1 MALFFTEED
10 VESLLTMT
18 DAVSAV
24 EDAFRQLGEGSAVN
38 CPRARVGLPGTMLH
52 VMPAGSA
59 EWGLLGLKAYIAKS
73 TGAWFLF
80 HLYDTSGQLQAVIEA
95 DRLGQ
100 MRTGAASGVATR
112 FMARD
117 DAATVGMYGTGGQAR
132 TQLEAVAAVRPLSR
146 ARVFGRDGERRRRF
160 CEEMSESLGI
170 DVQPAGAPEEVP
182 VGADI
187 LIVATTSREPVLHGD
202 WLRPGQHIN
211 AIGANVAYKREVD
224 VEVVRRSSCIVV
236 DSEEQALLECGDL
249 IAPRIAPISEG
260 ELAWDDVSELG
271 QLVCG
276 KASGRRTEEDITLF
290 ESQGIAIEDVAVA
303 RRVLELG
310 RERGLG
316 QALPF

>member
-10 VESLLTMT
+10 VTRLLTMD

-59 EWGLLGLKAYIAKS
+59 EWGLLGLKAYIAKR
-73 TGAWFLF
+73 TGARFLF
-80 HLYDTSGQLQAVIEA
+80 YLYGTSGALQAVIEA

-112 FMARD
+112 FMARE
-117 DAATVGMYGTGGQAR
+117 DAATVGLYGTGWQAR
-132 TQLEAVAAVRPLSR
+132 SQLEAVARVRPLSR
-146 ARVFGRDGERRRRF
+146 ARVFGRDRERRRRF
-160 CEEMSESLGI
+160 CEEMSESLGL
-170 DVQPAGAPEEVP
+170 DVQPTEVPEDIP

-187 LIVATTSREPVLHGD
+187 LITATTSREPVLRGD

-211 AIGANVAYKREVD
+211 AIGANFAYKREVD
-224 VEVVRRSSCIVV
+224 GGVVRRSSCIVV
-236 DSEEQALLECGDL
+236 DSKEQALLECGDL
-249 IAPRIAPISEG
+249 ITPESEG
-260 ELAWDDVSELG
+260 ELAWDNVSELG

-276 KASGRRTEEDITLF
+276 KALGRRTDEDITLF

-303 RRVLELG
+303 RRIVELG
-310 RERGLG
+310 RERGVG
-316 QALPF
+316 EVLPF

>member
-10 VESLLTMT
+10 VTRLLTMD

-59 EWGLLGLKAYIAKS
+59 EWGVLGLKAYIAKR
-73 TGAWFLF
+73 TGARFLF
-80 HLYDTSGQLQAVIEA
+80 YLYGTSGDLQAVIEA

-100 MRTGAASGVATR
+100 IRTGAASGVATR
-112 FMARD
+112 FMARE
-117 DAATVGMYGTGGQAR
+117 DAATVGLYGTGWQAR
-132 TQLEAVAAVRPLSR
+132 SQLEAVARVRPLSR
-146 ARVFGRDGERRRRF
+146 ARVFGRDRERRRRF
-160 CEEMSESLGI
+160 CEEMSEFLGF
-170 DVQPAGAPEEVP
+170 DVQPTEVPEDIP

-187 LIVATTSREPVLHGD
+187 LITATTSREPILRGD

-211 AIGANVAYKREVD
+211 AIGANFSYKREVD
-224 VEVVRRSSCIVV
+224 GGVVRRSSCIVV
-236 DSEEQALLECGDL
+236 DSKEQALLECGDL
-249 IAPRIAPISEG
+249 ITPESEG
-260 ELAWDDVSELG
+260 ALEWSNVSELG

-276 KASGRRTEEDITLF
+276 KALGRRTDEDITLF

-303 RRVLELG
+303 RRIVELG
-310 RERGLG
+310 RERGVG
-316 QALPF
+316 EVLPF